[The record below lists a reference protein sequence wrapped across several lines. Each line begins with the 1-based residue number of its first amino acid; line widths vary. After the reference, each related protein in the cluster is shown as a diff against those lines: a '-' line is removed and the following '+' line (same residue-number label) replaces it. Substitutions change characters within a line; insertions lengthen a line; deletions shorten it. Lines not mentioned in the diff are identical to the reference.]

1 MVTRTTVNPRA
12 VVRNTIVC
20 RATAGSHSASRGANT
35 RNADTGALE
44 FRTMV
49 PCATDARPAAAG
61 ASTAGAATTG
71 TPASGAGETCSK
83 ACGRAAS
90 ELVGSSDPQFQ
101 RFAGCVADAQS
112 GRRTDDHSG
121 RASGCSGGRCRRC
134 TAQSLMAHEPA
145 DNQRRSDEARHE
157 TAR

>member
-1 MVTRTTVNPRA
+1 MVTRASVNA
-12 VVRNTIVC
+12 CAFVC
-20 RATAGSHSASRGANT
+20 GASAGSHATGRGTNT
-35 RNADTGALE
+35 RIADTGALE

-121 RASGCSGGRCRRC
+121 RAAGCSHRCRRC